1 MTPESLQ
8 KHEDDELTCEFTG
21 GLMTFT
27 DMRRRT
33 AATWHLMYLIFC
45 PQVVPFLG
53 DLVCR
58 QLPFQTE
65 AFQDG
70 AEETGG
76 RT

>member
-1 MTPESLQ
+1 MD
-8 KHEDDELTCEFTG
+8 EDDQLTCDFTG
-21 GLMTFT
+21 VGVMTFT
-27 DMRRRT
+27 DMRRRR
-33 AATWHLMYLIFC
+33 AATPHLMYLIFC

-53 DLVCR
+53 NLVCC

-70 AEETGG
+70 AEETGS